1 MSGPVM
7 AIGAITLIGTVY
19 VTVLTA
25 ELVGD
30 KMVFTAAALTAR
42 AGPLPVLAGLVPA
55 QLGKMIAAVLAG
67 GSLSRLPVAA
77 IAILSAATFIG
88 TAIALWGSDEGTL
101 ASPVVTTL
109 PASSVRTAL
118 VAFSAV
124 FFSEWGD
131 VGQIV
136 VAALVARYGMPWLV
150 CGAATAA
157 LASKGV
163 LAVTLG
169 ATLRQHL
176 PRRTVRLGAAA
187 MCTALAVISAIG
199 IR

>member
-1 MSGPVM
+1 MTV
-7 AIGAITLIGTVY
+7 GALTLIVTVY
-19 VTVLTA
+19 VAVLTA

-42 AGPLPVLAGLVPA
+42 AGPIPVLAGLIPA

-67 GSLSRLPVAA
+67 GFLSRLPVAA
-77 IAILSAATFIG
+77 VALLSAATFIG
-88 TAIALWGSDEGTL
+88 TAIALWRSEDEGRVPQVATKY
-101 ASPVVTTL
+101 

-118 VAFSAV
+118 VAFSSV

-131 VGQIV
+131 AGQIV
-136 VAALVARYGMPWLV
+136 VAALVARYGMPLLV

-157 LASKGV
+157 LASKGI
-163 LAVTLG
+163 LAVSLG
-169 ATLRQHL
+169 VTLRQRL
-176 PRRTVRLGAAA
+176 PRRTVRVGAAA
-187 MCTALAVISAIG
+187 MCAALAVISAIG